1 MSVNHDTRKQH
12 HAQKVIYAP
21 DDEAALAKFA
31 SALGEG
37 RQPARQL
44 LATDPER
51 VERDLARLVLSV
63 IELLRQVLERQAVRR
78 VESGALSEE
87 QVEQLGETLLRLETR
102 MGELKTLF
110 GLGDHDLTLDLGP
123 LRDLV
128 SSDEQARTANLVVE

>member
-1 MSVNHDTRKQH
+1 MSENHDTRKKH
-12 HAQKVIYAP
+12 HAQKIIYAP
-21 DDEAALAKFA
+21 DDEAALAAFA
-31 SALGEG
+31 TALGEG
-37 RQPARQL
+37 RQPPRQL

-110 GLGDHDLTLDLGP
+110 GLGDYDMTFDLGQ

-128 SSDEQARTANLVVE
+128 SSDEEARTANFVVE